1 MWVGVRAQQKQ
12 QQHFAWLWVCNTL
25 FVLTRM
31 DLCCSFQA
39 HTRKKEK
46 ERDTMR
52 MKKMRLRLFFSQMKT
67 RAEKRTIYVHVANAL
82 CLRCFFWF
90 CLYLLASLGQRA
102 CFVFTL
108 HSKKRREAWLLKLAL
123 ECRDFLGICFPF
135 EFVSKY
141 TLSIFFYLSF
151 VNTYIERSSQFF
163 FLSVC
168 YLLNV

>member
-1 MWVGVRAQQKQ
+1 MLLISSA
-12 QQHFAWLWVCNTL
+12 N
-25 FVLTRM
+25 
-31 DLCCSFQA
+31 
-39 HTRKKEK
+39 EK
-46 ERDTMR
+46 ERDAMR
-52 MKKMRLRLFFSQMKT
+52 MKKMRLRLFFSQMKS

-82 CLRCFFWF
+82 CLRCFLWF

-123 ECRDFLGICFPF
+123 EYRDFFGICFPF
-135 EFVSKY
+135 EFVSQY

-151 VNTYIERSSQFF
+151 VNTFIQRSSRFF
-163 FLSVC
+163 FSVC